1 VNPEDP
7 QDLDAAL
14 AAYRRLPRA
23 EPTAAL
29 DAAIR
34 AHAQAALARRA
45 RPRWPVLFATAA
57 TLVLAA
63 SLGWR
68 AWRVGSDQP
77 APLVQGAAVPA
88 ASAPAGAPATA
99 GAAREHADAETAPA
113 PPEDLRERTPDAPPV
128 QQPANEPADAAS
140 TAIGAFARAKA
151 PAAEQPLPQAFEG
164 APATPAPAAA
174 PPPAPAP
181 PAPVEEPPATAES
194 AVAAGLA
201 KKSEAA
207 LPDAESRG
215 NVLAA
220 PAAADGAE
228 LDRAAAQA
236 PLPAAGLGAARAVSA
251 VGRDEPRRQAVAATA
266 ADALQPIRELL
277 RQGRR
282 DEARAALAQW
292 RRDWPDAPLPE
303 DLQALLR

>member
-1 VNPEDP
+1 MTPEDP

-34 AHAQAALARRA
+34 AHAQAALARRP

-68 AWRVGSDQP
+68 AWRAGLDQP
-77 APLVQGAAVPA
+77 APLVQDAAMPA
-88 ASAPAGAPATA
+88 ASARAGAPAAA
-99 GAAREHADAETAPA
+99 GAARERADTETAPA
-113 PPEDLRERTPDAPPV
+113 PLRDLRERSPDAPPK
-128 QQPANEPADAAS
+128 QLGNESADAAS
-140 TAIGAFARAKA
+140 IATGAFARAKA
-151 PAAEQPLPQAFEG
+151 PAPEPPLPQAFEG
-164 APATPAPAAA
+164 APAAPAPAPAAA
-174 PPPAPAP
+174 PPPAP
-181 PAPVEEPPATAES
+181 PAPVEESPAPAES
-194 AVAAGLA
+194 AEAGLA
-201 KKSEAA
+201 KKTEAVV
-207 LPDAESRG
+207 PDSESRG

-228 LDRAAAQA
+228 SDRAAAET
-236 PLPAAGLGAARAVSA
+236 PPPAAGLGAARAVSA
-251 VGRDEPRRQAVAATA
+251 LGRDEPRRQAGAATA
-266 ADALQPIRELL
+266 ADALLPIRELL

-282 DEARAALAQW
+282 DEARVALAQW

>member
-1 VNPEDP
+1 MTPEDP

-14 AAYRRLPRA
+14 AAYRRLPRT

-34 AHAQAALARRA
+34 AHAQAALARRP

-68 AWRVGSDQP
+68 AWRAGSDQP
-77 APLVQGAAVPA
+77 APLMQDATMPA
-88 ASAPAGAPATA
+88 ASAPAGAPAAA
-99 GAAREHADAETAPA
+99 GAARERADAQTAPE
-113 PPEDLRERTPDAPPV
+113 PPQDLRERAPAAPSV
-128 QQPANEPADAAS
+128 PQPANEPADAAS
-140 TAIGAFARAKA
+140 TGIGAFARAKA
-151 PAAEQPLPQAFEG
+151 PAAEPSPPQPFEG
-164 APATPAPAAA
+164 APAAPAPAAV
-174 PPPAPAP
+174 PPPAPPP
-181 PAPVEEPPATAES
+181 PAQVEAPHASAES
-194 AVAAGLA
+194 AATTDLA

-207 LPDAESRG
+207 PEAEARG

-220 PAAADGAE
+220 PAAAAGAE
-228 LDRAAAQA
+228 LDRAAAEA
-236 PLPAAGLGAARAVSA
+236 PPAASRLGAAR
-251 VGRDEPRRQAVAATA
+251 DQPRRQAGAA
-266 ADALQPIRELL
+266 ADALLPIRELL

-282 DEARAALAQW
+282 DEARVALAQW

-303 DLQALLR
+303 DLQALLQ